1 MSTSIEHA
9 ECDSFPRYLK
19 QLGDELERF
28 LRFEHG
34 DAMDEP
40 ERWKNALRGPLPEQ
54 GVGIGPVMDEISR
67 FLIPNGSKIPHPG
80 FSSFITTGPTT
91 LGALTSFAA
100 SIAAPQRLGLTAFQF
115 LEEQSLEWLGEML
128 SLPQHMKGIYSSGGS
143 VANLVALGAARQW
156 AFEQIRIDPARDGV
170 LKPCRIYATASS
182 HHTIHRSAAVL
193 GLGRNAVVA
202 IKEDRDGRMCAAD
215 LQHQLKADASTH
227 YLPIAVV
234 ATAGTTSAGAIDPL
248 RQLGDIARAH
258 KVWFHVDGAYGLPGI
273 LDPRVTA
280 QYDGLELAD
289 SVIVDP
295 HKWLG
300 APIGIGATFV
310 RDRDIL
316 HRAFTQGPA
325 DYLEGTISEEK
336 AQSSLDG
343 LGIPYADFGVELSSP
358 PRGAV
363 VWALIK
369 EIGKAGMRERIC
381 RHNAMA
387 RFIAE
392 RARAHPNL
400 EVLREPTLSICCFR
414 YVSEK
419 VEDLN
424 AFNRSI
430 HRQLLR
436 NGENMPSTTMI
447 DGALVIRPCFI
458 GARTLQHHAEE
469 LVDEVIAIGNKL
481 VQNLSAS

>member
-1 MSTSIEHA
+1 MSTFIERA

-19 QLGDELERF
+19 QLGTELERF
-28 LRFEHG
+28 LCFEHG

-40 ERWKNALRGPLPEQ
+40 ERWQKALRGPLPEQ
-54 GVGIGPVMDEISR
+54 GVGIGPVMDEIKR
-67 FLIPNGSKIPHPG
+67 YLIPNGSKISHPG

-91 LGALTSFAA
+91 LGALASFTA

-128 SLPQHMKGIYSSGGS
+128 SLPPYMKGIYSSGGS

-156 AFEQIRIDPARDGV
+156 AFEHIGIDPARDGV

-202 IKEDRDGRMCAAD
+202 IKEDREGRMCATD
-215 LQHQLKADASTH
+215 LQRQLTTDASGP

-248 RQLGDIARAH
+248 RQLANIARAH

-280 QYDGLELAD
+280 LYDGLELAD
-289 SVIVDP
+289 SVVVDP

-300 APIGIGATFV
+300 APIGIGTTFV

-316 HRAFTQGPA
+316 QRAFTQGPA
-325 DYLEGTISEEK
+325 DYLEGTISETT

-387 RFIAE
+387 RLIAE
-392 RARAHPNL
+392 RARAHPDL

-414 YVSEK
+414 YVSQNIT
-419 VEDLN
+419 DLN

-447 DGALVIRPCFI
+447 DSALVIRPCFI
-458 GARTLQHHAEE
+458 GARTLEYHAEE
-469 LVDEVIAIGNKL
+469 LVDEVIAIGDSL
-481 VQNLSAS
+481 IQTR

>member
-1 MSTSIEHA
+1 MSNSAEFA
-9 ECDSFPRYLK
+9 ECDHLPHFLK
-19 QLGDELERF
+19 QLGNELERF
-28 LRFEHG
+28 LRFDHG

-40 ERWKNALRGPLPEQ
+40 ELWQNALRGPLPER
-54 GVGIGPVMDEISR
+54 GVGIGPVMDEIGHY
-67 FLIPNGSKIPHPG
+67 LIPNGSKIPHPG

-115 LEEQSLEWLGEML
+115 LEEQSLQWLGEML
-128 SLPQHMKGIYSSGGS
+128 TLPPHMKGIYSSGGS
-143 VANLVALGAARQW
+143 VANLLALGAARQW
-156 AFEQIRIDPARDGV
+156 AFEQIGIDPAQDGV
-170 LKPCRIYATASS
+170 LKTCRLYATASS

-202 IKEDRDGRMCAAD
+202 IKEDRNGRMCADD
-215 LQHQLKADASTH
+215 LQRQLDADANSH
-227 YLPIAVV
+227 YLSVAVV
-234 ATAGTTSAGAIDPL
+234 ATAGTTGAGDIDPL

-273 LDPRVTA
+273 LDPRVTPL
-280 QYDGLELAD
+280 YDGLELAD
-289 SVIVDP
+289 SVVVDP

-316 HRAFTQGPA
+316 HRAFTQGAA
-325 DYLEGTISEEK
+325 DYLEGTISDEK

-369 EIGKAGMRERIC
+369 EIGKVGMRERIC
-381 RHNAMA
+381 RHNTMA
-387 RFIAE
+387 RRIAE

-400 EVLREPTLSICCFR
+400 ELVREPTLSICCFR
-414 YVSEK
+414 YVSTK
-419 VEDLN
+419 VADLN

-447 DGALVIRPCFI
+447 DETLVIRPCFI
-458 GARTLQHHAEE
+458 GARSLAHHAEE
-469 LVDEVIAIGNKL
+469 LVDEVIAIGDALCK
-481 VQNLSAS
+481 NL

>member
-1 MSTSIEHA
+1 MSTYNEHA
-9 ECDSFPRYLK
+9 ECGSLPRYLK

-28 LRFEHG
+28 LRFDHG

-40 ERWKNALRGPLPEQ
+40 ELWQNALRGPLPEQ
-54 GVGIGPVMDEISR
+54 GTGIGPVMDTISR
-67 FLIPNGSKIPHPG
+67 YLIPNGSKIPHPG

-115 LEEQSLEWLGEML
+115 LEEQSLQWLGELL
-128 SLPQHMKGIYSSGGS
+128 SLPPHMKGIYSSGGS
-143 VANLVALGAARQW
+143 VANLLALGAARQW
-156 AFEQIRIDPARDGV
+156 AFEQIGIDPALDGV
-170 LKPCRIYATASS
+170 SKPARIYATASS

-202 IKEDRDGRMCAAD
+202 VKEDRDGRMCADD
-215 LQHQLKADASTH
+215 LQRQLVKDASRH
-227 YLPIAVV
+227 HLPIAIV
-234 ATAGTTSAGAIDPL
+234 ATAGTTGAGAIDPL

-258 KVWFHVDGAYGLPGI
+258 KIWFHVDGAYGLPGI
-273 LDPRVTA
+273 LDPQVTA
-280 QYDGLELAD
+280 LYDGLELAD
-289 SVIVDP
+289 SVVIDP

-300 APIGIGATFV
+300 APIGIGTTFV

-316 HRAFTQGPA
+316 HRAFTQGAA
-325 DYLEGTISEEK
+325 DYLEGTISDEQ

-369 EIGKAGMRERIC
+369 EIGKAGMRERVC

-387 RFIAE
+387 RRIAE
-392 RARAHPNL
+392 RARAHPKL
-400 EVLREPTLSICCFR
+400 ELVREPTLSICCFR
-414 YVSEK
+414 YVSANI
-419 VEDLN
+419 EDLN
-424 AFNRSI
+424 AFNRRI

-436 NGENMPSTTMI
+436 NGENMPSTTLI

-458 GARTLQHHAEE
+458 GARTLEHHAEA
-469 LVDEVIAIGNKL
+469 LVDEVLAIGERLNKH
-481 VQNLSAS
+481 

>member
-1 MSTSIEHA
+1 MNMPPEFA
-9 ECDSFPRYLK
+9 ECDNLPHFLM
-19 QLGDELERF
+19 QLGNELQRF

-40 ERWKNALRGPLPEQ
+40 ELWQSALRGPLPEA
-54 GVGIGPVMDEISR
+54 GVGIGPVMDEIGR
-67 FLIPNGSKIPHPG
+67 YLIPNGSKIPHPG
-80 FSSFITTGPTT
+80 FSSYITTGPTT
-91 LGALTSFAA
+91 LGALSNFAA

-115 LEEQSLEWLGEML
+115 LEEQSLQWLGEML
-128 SLPQHMKGIYSSGGS
+128 ALAPHMKGLYSSGGS

-156 AFEQIRIDPARDGV
+156 AFEQIGIDPARDGV
-170 LKPCRIYATASS
+170 LKPCRLYATASS
-182 HHTIHRSAAVL
+182 HRTIHRAAAVL

-202 IKEDRDGRMCAAD
+202 IKEDRDGRMCGDD
-215 LQHQLKADASTH
+215 LQRQLVADTNSH

-234 ATAGTTSAGAIDPL
+234 ATAGTTGAGAIDPL
-248 RQLGDIARAH
+248 RQLADIARAH
-258 KVWFHVDGAYGLPGI
+258 KIWFHVDGAYGLPGI
-273 LDPRVTA
+273 LDPRVTPL
-280 QYDGLELAD
+280 YDGLELAD
-289 SVIVDP
+289 SVVVDP

-316 HRAFTQGPA
+316 HRAFAQGAA
-325 DYLEGTISEEK
+325 DYLEGTVSEEQ

-381 RHNAMA
+381 RHNTMA
-387 RFIAE
+387 RGIAE

-400 EVLREPTLSICCFR
+400 ELVREPTLSICCFR
-414 YVSEK
+414 YVNAK
-419 VEDLN
+419 VSDLN

-436 NGENMPSTTMI
+436 NGENMPSTTMLG
-447 DGALVIRPCFI
+447 DTLVIRPCFI
-458 GARTLQHHAEE
+458 GARSLEHHAEE
-469 LVDEVIAIGNKL
+469 LVDEVIAIGDALSK
-481 VQNLSAS
+481 NL